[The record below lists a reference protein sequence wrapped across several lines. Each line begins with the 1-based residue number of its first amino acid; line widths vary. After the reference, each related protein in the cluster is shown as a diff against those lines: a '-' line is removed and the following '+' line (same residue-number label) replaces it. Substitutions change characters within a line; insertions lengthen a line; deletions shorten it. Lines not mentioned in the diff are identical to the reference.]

1 MVLPGCTA
9 QDAGKLAD
17 RLRASIGHGPIEVA
31 GGHIVVTSS
40 LGVASNDT
48 VPVLDA
54 ACLIRAADIALY
66 RAKAG
71 GRNRV
76 ELATAADITPKTSRE
91 TTALHT

>member
-1 MVLPGCTA
+1 MPEMDGFR
-9 QDAGKLAD
+9 GRRRD
-17 RLRASIGHGPIEVA
+17 RVQARVH

-54 ACLIRAADIALY
+54 ASLIRAADIALY